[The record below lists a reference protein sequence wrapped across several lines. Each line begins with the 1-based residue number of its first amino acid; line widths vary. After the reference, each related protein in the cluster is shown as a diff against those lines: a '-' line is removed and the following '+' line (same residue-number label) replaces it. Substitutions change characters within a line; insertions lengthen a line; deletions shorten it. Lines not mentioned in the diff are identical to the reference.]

1 MTAFRLPSAEASR
14 MPITGHLEELRSR
27 LIKVIWTLLGGMVL
41 AYTVSDIL
49 IGWLK
54 RPLAADLY
62 FFSPTEAFW
71 VAMKVSFFA
80 GLFLS
85 LPVIFYQTWRFVT
98 PGLLPNERR
107 LALPFVLIGSLFFV
121 LGLVFCYFVVAP
133 FALKFLVGFGTQQG
147 LKPVF
152 SIGLY
157 MDFLLKFLLAFGVVF
172 ELPLVITVLAK
183 LGLVTPQFL
192 ARHRR
197 YAVLVNA
204 ILAAVLTPTAD
215 VFNMMLMMGPLL
227 LFYELGIWGARF
239 FGRKPSAS
247 GAAQEPD
254 SAGSGA

>member
-1 MTAFRLPSAEASR
+1 MTAFLPPSADESR

-27 LIKVIWTLLGGMVL
+27 LIKVLWAVLGGMAL
-41 AYTVSDIL
+41 AYAVSDVL

-71 VAMKVSFFA
+71 MTMKVSFFA

-85 LPVIFYQTWRFVT
+85 LPVILYQLWRFVG
-98 PGLLPNERR
+98 PGLLPGERR
-107 LALPFVLIGSLFFV
+107 LALPFVLVGCLFFI
-121 LGLVFCYFVVAP
+121 LGLLFCYFIVAP
-133 FALKFLVGFGTQQG
+133 FALAFLVGFGTEQG

-157 MDFLLKFLLAFGVVF
+157 IDFLLKFLLAFGVIF
-172 ELPLVITVLAK
+172 ELPLVITILAK

-192 ARHRR
+192 SRHRR
-197 YAVLVNA
+197 YAVLANA
-204 ILAAVLTPTAD
+204 VLAAVLTPTAD
-215 VFNMMLMMGPLL
+215 VFNMMLMMLPLL

-239 FGRKPSAS
+239 FGRKPLRS
-247 GAAQEPD
+247 GTMVNE
-254 SAGSGA
+254 AGGKA

>member
-1 MTAFRLPSAEASR
+1 MTAFRTGPPEESR

-41 AYTVSDIL
+41 AYAVSDSL
-49 IGWLK
+49 MGWLK

-71 VAMKVSFFA
+71 MAMKVSFFA

-85 LPVIFYQTWRFVT
+85 LPVILYQIWRFVA
-98 PGLLPNERR
+98 PGLLPHERR
-107 LALPFVLIGSLFFV
+107 LALPFVLIGCLFFV
-121 LGLVFCYFVVAP
+121 MGLLFCYFVVAP
-133 FALKFLVGFGTQQG
+133 FALTFLVGFGMRQG

-157 MDFLLKFLLAFGVVF
+157 MDFLLKFLLAFGLIF

-204 ILAAVLTPTAD
+204 IVAAVLTPTSD
-215 VFNMMLMMGPLL
+215 VFNMMLMMVPLL
-227 LFYELGIWGARF
+227 LFYELGIWGARV
-239 FGRKPSAS
+239 FGRKPSAAEMVS
-247 GAAQEPD
+247 D
-254 SAGSGA
+254 AGSGV

>member
-1 MTAFRLPSAEASR
+1 MTAFRLPSSEDAR

-27 LIKVIWTLLGGMVL
+27 LIKVIWTLVGGMVL
-41 AYTVSDIL
+41 AYAGSDIL

-85 LPVIFYQTWRFVT
+85 LPVILYQFWRFVG

-121 LGLVFCYFVVAP
+121 LGLLFCYFIVAP
-133 FALKFLVGFGTQQG
+133 FALTFLVGFGIQQG

-152 SIGLY
+152 SVGLY
-157 MDFLLKFLLAFGVVF
+157 MDFLLKFLLAFGLIF
-172 ELPLVITVLAK
+172 ELPLVITILAR

-204 ILAAVLTPTAD
+204 ILAAVLTPTTD
-215 VFNMMLMMGPLL
+215 IFNMMLMMVPLL

-239 FGRKPSAS
+239 FGRKPIRSE
-247 GAAQEPD
+247 AAEE
-254 SAGSGA
+254 AGSGA

>member
-1 MTAFRLPSAEASR
+1 MTAFRAPSPEESR
-14 MPITGHLEELRSR
+14 MPISGHLEELRSR
-27 LIKVIWTLLGGMVL
+27 LIKVVWTLVGGMVL
-41 AYTVSDIL
+41 AYAGSDIL

-71 VAMKVSFFA
+71 VAMKVSFFG

-85 LPVIFYQTWRFVT
+85 LPVILYQIWRFIG

-121 LGLVFCYFVVAP
+121 LGLLFCYFIVAP
-133 FALKFLVGFGTQQG
+133 FALTFLVGFGIQQG

-152 SIGLY
+152 SVGLY
-157 MDFLLKFLLAFGVVF
+157 MDFLLKFLLAFGLIF
-172 ELPLVITVLAK
+172 ELPLVITILAK

-204 ILAAVLTPTAD
+204 ILAAVLTPTTD
-215 VFNMMLMMGPLL
+215 IFNMMLMMVPLL

-239 FGRKPSAS
+239 FGRKPIRSE
-247 GAAQEPD
+247 AAEE
-254 SAGSGA
+254 AGSGA

>member
-1 MTAFRLPSAEASR
+1 MTAFRTPDSEDSR

-27 LIKVIWTLLGGMVL
+27 LLKVIWTVLGGMVISY
-41 AYTVSDIL
+41 AVSDSL

-71 VAMKVSFFA
+71 VAMKVSFFG

-85 LPVIFYQTWRFVT
+85 LPVILFQIWRFVA

-107 LALPFVLIGSLFFV
+107 LVLPFVLVGCFFFIS
-121 LGLVFCYFVVAP
+121 GLLFCYFVVAP
-133 FALKFLVGFGTQQG
+133 FALAFLVGFGLQQG

-157 MDFLLKFLLAFGVVF
+157 MDFLLKFLLAFGVAF

-192 ARHRR
+192 SRHRR
-197 YAVLVNA
+197 YAILVNA
-204 ILAAVLTPTAD
+204 ILAAILTPTTD
-215 VFNMMLMMGPLL
+215 VFNMMLMMVPLL

-239 FGRKPSAS
+239 FGRKPIRSDVAEEAAS
-247 GAAQEPD
+247 G
-254 SAGSGA
+254 

>member
-1 MTAFRLPSAEASR
+1 MTSFPSPASEDPR

-27 LIKVIWTLLGGMVL
+27 LLKVIWALLAGMAL
-41 AYTVSDIL
+41 SYAVSDIL
-49 IGWLK
+49 TGWLK

-71 VAMKVSFFA
+71 VAMKVSFFG

-85 LPVIFYQTWRFVT
+85 LPVILYQVWRFIA

-107 LALPFVLIGSLFFV
+107 LVLPFVLIGCFFFIS
-121 LGLVFCYFVVAP
+121 GLLFCYFVVAP
-133 FALKFLVGFGTQQG
+133 FALTFLVGFGLEQG

-157 MDFLLKFLLAFGVVF
+157 MDFLLKFLLAFGVAF

-192 ARHRR
+192 SRHRR
-197 YAVLVNA
+197 YAIFVNA
-204 ILAAVLTPTAD
+204 ILAAILTPTPD
-215 VFNMMLMMGPLL
+215 VFNMMLMMVPLL
-227 LFYELGIWGARF
+227 LFYELGIWGARL
-239 FGRKPSAS
+239 FGRKPIRSDLAEEAGN
-247 GAAQEPD
+247 GA
-254 SAGSGA
+254 